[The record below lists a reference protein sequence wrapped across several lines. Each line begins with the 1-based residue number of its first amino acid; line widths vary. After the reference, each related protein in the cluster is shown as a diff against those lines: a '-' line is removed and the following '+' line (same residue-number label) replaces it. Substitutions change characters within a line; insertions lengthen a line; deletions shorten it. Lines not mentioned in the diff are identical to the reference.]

1 MINIEQCH
9 SDGLL
14 SNTEK
19 KLLVAYREKPVLTR
33 PQHRFFAG
41 ENYFE
46 VCLDVHKTSLVALL
60 QVLRSAKK
68 SLYVCVYTI
77 TCNEIAD
84 ELVRAKKRGVQ
95 VFVLT
100 DDELVDALGSD
111 IRTLKQAAIPVRIDR
126 GRKAYMHHKF
136 CIVDGHTLL
145 NGSFNWT
152 RNGVLGNNENI
163 VITRDAGLCQV
174 FQAEYNRMW
183 KEFVPL

>member
-1 MINIEQCH
+1 MLFFPDAKMPCRNYLQGQVCRRK
-9 SDGLL
+9 SC
-14 SNTEK
+14 
-19 KLLVAYREKPVLTR
+19 AYAHTR
-33 PQHRFFAG
+33 
-41 ENYFE
+41 
-46 VCLDVHKTSLVALL
+46 TSLVALL